1 MTSLPYSRD
10 NLKILGR
17 LFRNFRE
24 CKGYSVRGVARSA
37 RLSHT
42 VVSDIENCKIHP
54 NQDTLKELYRT
65 VGVSMF
71 FGAEEISSLKHLLAA
86 FNNAVYY
93 THPDDVDMY
102 YEALKK
108 RAKRLLHSPLRVDF
122 LLAKETYRSFR
133 LQKRRHGILDELEEV
148 YEYLSSEQKQ
158 MYNLIL
164 GIKYYH
170 AAEYDVALTYLKKNM
185 EIPEPQ
191 NFYAVTI
198 TFLARVYDF
207 LFKDHRSLKY
217 ALEAAKL
224 HTALNNT
231 YRKMEIEVVVV
242 KKHIELGNYEEAENT
257 IRYLK
262 QSLNRTLRFREAFQR
277 VIARMEAYLAFAK
290 GDYEQALAHFETAK
304 EDAPRFW
311 FYQAYLNHEIG
322 NADKARTCLDQIE
335 KHPPGKV
342 RDFFFAAG
350 RLFLA
355 HIGEDI
361 PDTDLENAV
370 RTIYENMDVIPNA
383 PLYYMINEMLIAH
396 HERCGDYKA
405 ALEVAK
411 RHLSFYKQ
419 RDFLR

>member
-1 MTSLPYSRD
+1 MTSLPYSRES
-10 NLKILGR
+10 LKILGR

-24 CKGYSVRGVARSA
+24 QKGYSIRGVARSA

-65 VGVSMF
+65 VGITMF
-71 FGAEEISSLKHLLAA
+71 FDVEEISSLKHLLAA

-108 RAKRLLHSPLRVDF
+108 RTKRLLHSPLRVDF

-133 LQKRRHGILDELEEV
+133 QQKRQHKVLHDLEEI
-148 YEYLSSEQKQ
+148 YEYLTPEQKQ

-164 GIKYYH
+164 AVKHFHNSQFVAALKY
-170 AAEYDVALTYLKKNM
+170 LNKNL
-185 EIPEPQ
+185 EISEPQ

-198 TFLARVYDF
+198 SYLARVYDF
-207 LFKDHRSLKY
+207 LFKNHRSLKC

-224 HTALNNT
+224 HTSLNNT

-242 KKHIELGNYEEAENT
+242 KKYVDLGDLEEAENT

-290 GDYEQALAHFETAK
+290 GDCEQALQHFKTAK
-304 EDAPRFW
+304 EDVPRFW
-311 FYQAYLNHEIG
+311 FYRAYLNHELG
-322 NADKARTCLDQIE
+322 NTDEVQNCLDQIE
-335 KHPPGKV
+335 KHPTGKE
-342 RDFFFAAG
+342 RDFFFSAG

-355 HIGEDI
+355 HIGRKVPEEQRKKAA
-361 PDTDLENAV
+361 DTI
-370 RTIYENMDVIPNA
+370 RKNMDLIRNA
-383 PLYYMINEMLIAH
+383 PLYYMVIEMLITH
-396 HERCGDYKA
+396 YEGCGDQA
-405 ALEVAK
+405 TALEVAK
-411 RHLSFYKQ
+411 QHLIFYKQ
-419 RDFLR
+419 RDFLQ

>member
-1 MTSLPYSRD
+1 MTSHSYPRD

-24 CKGYSVRGVARSA
+24 RKGYSIRGVARSA

-54 NQDTLKELYRT
+54 NQDTLKELYST
-65 VGVSMF
+65 VGISMF

-108 RAKRLLHSPLRVDF
+108 RTKRLLHSPLRVDF

-133 LQKRRHGILDELEEV
+133 LQKRHHGILAELEEF
-148 YEYLSSEQKQ
+148 YDYFSWEQKQ

-164 GIKYYH
+164 AVKHFH
-170 AAEYDVALTYLKKNM
+170 AGKHDEALAHLKKNLD
-185 EIPEPQ
+185 IPEPQ
-191 NFYAVTI
+191 NFYAVTVS
-198 TFLARVYDF
+198 FLARVYDF
-207 LFKDHRSLKY
+207 HFRDHKSLKF
-217 ALEAAKL
+217 ALEAVKL

-231 YRKMEIEVVVV
+231 YRKMEIEVLVV
-242 KKHIELGNYEEAENT
+242 KKHIDLGNLDEAENT

-277 VIARMEAYLAFAK
+277 VIARMEAYFAFAK
-290 GDYEQALAHFETAK
+290 DDYEQALAHFETAN
-304 EDAPRFW
+304 EDDPRHW
-311 FYQAYLNHEIG
+311 FYQAYLNHEVG
-322 NADKARTCLDQIE
+322 NSDKVHDCLARIE
-335 KHPPGKV
+335 KHPKGKG

-355 HIGEDI
+355 HIGENI
-361 PDTDLENAV
+361 PEADLDKAVDT
-370 RTIYENMDVIPNA
+370 ICENMDVIRNA
-383 PLYYMINEMLIAH
+383 PLYYAINEMLIAY
-396 HERCGDYKA
+396 HERRGDYKA
-405 ALEVAK
+405 AVEVAK
-411 RHLSFYKQ
+411 RHLSFYKR
-419 RDFLR
+419 RDSLR